1 MQADRAFRMAV
12 EATGPM
18 NASPRFH
25 GFDEPDSFMKN
36 PFDSRQLQAFAILA
50 RTGSFTVTAREI
62 FLTQSAVSHSMK
74 ALENDAGCRLLDRV
88 GKKVILTQAG
98 EQLLKH
104 AKVVLREME
113 VARDGI
119 EQLGRWGCGRL
130 RVGATATLCTS
141 LLPAVLR
148 EFKESFPHS
157 HIQVEPGDSRNLVTC
172 LEEQRIDLALMLS
185 DAADTRF
192 DRVPLFSDEL
202 TFVTDPLHPWAKMG
216 MPLRTEIAGQNL
228 IIYRKSSQTF
238 RMVDAYFRAEDI
250 VLNTVMELGSM
261 EAIKEL
267 VKLGLGVS
275 IVAPWVVQRELE
287 ERSLVALPLG
297 RRRLRRDWAVTYWRG
312 RRLTLA
318 EETFVGLCRSA
329 VENLRADRTPDPSDH
344 SAAPSAPDPAARSPA
359 RLRAA
364 G

>member
-1 MQADRAFRMAV
+1 
-12 EATGPM
+12 
-18 NASPRFH
+18 
-25 GFDEPDSFMKN
+25 MKG
-36 PFDSRQLQAFAILA
+36 PFDSRQLQAFVILA
-50 RTGSFTVTAREI
+50 RTGSFTITAREM

-104 AKVVLREME
+104 AEVVLREMTA
-113 VARDGI
+113 ARDEI
-119 EQLGRWGCGRL
+119 EQLGRWGRGRL
-130 RVGATATLCTS
+130 RIGATATLCTS

-157 HIQVEPGDSRNLVTC
+157 HIQVEPGDSQDLVGR
-172 LEEQRIDLALMLS
+172 LEEQRIDLALILS
-185 DAADTRF
+185 DAADSRF
-192 DRVPLFSDEL
+192 ELVPIFSDEL
-202 TFVTDPLHPWAKMG
+202 AFITDPLHPWAALG
-216 MPLRTEIAGQNL
+216 IPPRAEIAKQKL

-238 RMVDAYFRAEDI
+238 RMVDDYFRDEDI

-297 RRRLRRDWAVTYWRG
+297 RRKLKRDWALAYWRG

-329 VENLRADRTPDPSDH
+329 VENLRAERPTPGRSETDRGPV
-344 SAAPSAPDPAARSPA
+344 
-359 RLRAA
+359 RLRAVR
-364 G
+364 

>member
-1 MQADRAFRMAV
+1 
-12 EATGPM
+12 
-18 NASPRFH
+18 
-25 GFDEPDSFMKN
+25 MKG
-36 PFDSRQLQAFAILA
+36 PFDSRQLQAFAILS
-50 RTGSFTVTAREI
+50 RTGSFTITAREM

-74 ALENDAGCRLLDRV
+74 SLENDAGCRLLDRV

-104 AKVVLREME
+104 AEAVLREMSA
-113 VARDGI
+113 ARHDL
-119 EQLGRWGCGRL
+119 EQLGKWGRGRL
-130 RVGATATLCTS
+130 RVGVTATLCSTI
-141 LLPAVLR
+141 LPAVLR

-157 HIQVEPGDSRNLVTC
+157 LIQVEPGDSPDLVVS
-172 LEEQRIDLALMLS
+172 LEEHRVDLALILS
-185 DAADTRF
+185 GAADSRF
-192 DRVPLFSDEL
+192 ELAPIFSDEL
-202 TFVTDPLHPWAKMG
+202 CFITDPLHPWATAG
-216 MPLRTEIAGQNL
+216 IPPRAEIARQKL

-238 RMVDAYFRAEDI
+238 RMVDEYFRGEDV

-275 IVAPWVVQRELE
+275 ILAPWVVQRELE

-297 RRRLRRDWAVTYWRG
+297 RRKLKRDWALAYWRG

-329 VENLRADRTPDPSDH
+329 VENLHSERNPVAHDDPVQVTGTL
-344 SAAPSAPDPAARSPA
+344 AR
-359 RLRAA
+359 